1 MGHRYLKDQKEK
13 RHGCGCLALF
23 TSTLAA
29 AHFPTPV
36 PAFMS
41 IGGLPPYDFVF
52 HSRTM
57 PWGNF
62 PAEKGQLFR
71 LPSALNR

>member
-1 MGHRYLKDQKEK
+1 MGHRCSKNQREEGRGPSPPYL
-13 RHGCGCLALF
+13 HVGCC
-23 TSTLAA
+23 T
-29 AHFPTPV
+29 FPTPM
-36 PAFMS
+36 PAFVS
-41 IGGLPPYDFVF
+41 FDGLPPCDFVF